1 MGHAV
6 MEALMDRIYRNV
18 PVAQIKL
25 NPKNTRKHSSRQIE
39 QIGQSIKTLG
49 FAAPVLLDENYVL
62 LAGEGRW
69 SAAKLLKL
77 KEIPAVIITGLSE
90 AKKRALLLADNKI
103 AANGGWDRKQLAVEI
118 PELSDLLIAEG
129 VDISLTG
136 FEAPEVDQLAID
148 FEETSWEPSDQW
160 RSEWAAGPR
169 VSKPGDLW
177 FLGDHRLLCGDA
189 RSEVDVARVMGDRRA
204 AASFLDPPY
213 DLKIRNIVGRG
224 RNKHPEFRMASGE
237 MGSVGFISFL
247 RDTLGTAARA
257 CRDGAVCYVCI
268 DWRHIAELITAGRS
282 VFGEMLNLV
291 IWVKSNA
298 GLGGIYRS
306 QHELIGVFQVGKTR
320 PLNNVELG

>member
-39 QIGQSIKTLG
+39 QIARSIKTLG

-103 AANGGWDRKQLAVEI
+103 AANAGWDRKQLALEI

-169 VSKPGDLW
+169 DLGEVECRPGRVLPKP
-177 FLGDHRLLCGDA
+177 A
-189 RSEVDVARVMGDRRA
+189 R
-204 AASFLDPPY
+204 
-213 DLKIRNIVGRG
+213 
-224 RNKHPEFRMASGE
+224 
-237 MGSVGFISFL
+237 
-247 RDTLGTAARA
+247 T
-257 CRDGAVCYVCI
+257 
-268 DWRHIAELITAGRS
+268 DWRVPGRQRATAEQR
-282 VFGEMLNLV
+282 
-291 IWVKSNA
+291 
-298 GLGGIYRS
+298 R
-306 QHELIGVFQVGKTR
+306 TR
-320 PLNNVELG
+320 PPRQEPEQCLALPRRQ